1 MYFPIN
7 SGYTYREERKSRML
21 ICFIRTLILFVVII
35 FGLRLMGK
43 RQIGQLQPAELVIT
57 ILLSEIAATPMQDND
72 ISMLNSVVAIM
83 ILVSLEIIMS
93 AISLKSMS
101 FRGLLQGNSIVIIKD
116 GVIDPK
122 QMKRLRFTLDD
133 LLEAL
138 RQKDVFD
145 LSEVQYAVA
154 ETDGTLSVL
163 LKESERPVTRSAMGL
178 KNESDSIPSVVIMDG
193 KRISAPLFPEGA
205 KKNPPEKILK
215 TKGLNVKDIF
225 FMSVT
230 SNGKTKIIEREK
242 KQ

>member
-1 MYFPIN
+1 
-7 SGYTYREERKSRML
+7 ML

-35 FGLRLMGK
+35 IALRLMGK

-72 ISMLNSVVAIM
+72 ISMLNSLVAIL

-93 AISLKSMS
+93 AISLKSMRL
-101 FRGLLQGNSIVIIKD
+101 RGLLQGNSIVIIKD
-116 GVIDPK
+116 GVIDRK

-163 LKESERPVTRSAMGL
+163 LKESERPVTRSAMGH

-193 KRISAPLFPEGA
+193 KRILTPLFSEGA
-205 KKNPPEKILK
+205 TKISPERIIKS
-215 TKGLNVKDIF
+215 KGLRLKDIF

-230 SNGKTKIIEREK
+230 KKGKTVIIEREDK
-242 KQ
+242 